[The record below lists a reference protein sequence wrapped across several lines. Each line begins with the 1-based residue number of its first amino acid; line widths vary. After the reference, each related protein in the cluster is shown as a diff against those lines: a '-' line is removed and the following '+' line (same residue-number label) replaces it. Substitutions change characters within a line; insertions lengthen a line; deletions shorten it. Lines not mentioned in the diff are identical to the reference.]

1 MEAFAV
7 KALPRNSKTKGRYCF
22 LITDHQAGRCIWLG
36 YWKIP
41 THHSRAPD
49 EGKENRHEVASCQI
63 KNLAERWWA
72 RAGVSFS
79 ESKMQKQLKE
89 QATEGKTNPKNAAK
103 KWWWKAQKGWERNT
117 TKLNEA
123 TVLGKVLRDQMV
135 KGVIYPFAYFC
146 NTECSKIIY
155 GFGINTETV
164 GSLSLPLPTLSFFL
178 LLHPLP
184 WL

>member
-1 MEAFAV
+1 MKEGW
-7 KALPRNSKTKGRYCF
+7 GRRDNNEKEGTNEEYREVRE
-22 LITDHQAGRCIWLG
+22 HWE
-36 YWKIP
+36 
-41 THHSRAPD
+41 
-49 EGKENRHEVASCQI
+49 EGKE
-63 KNLAERWWA
+63 KGKERRNWDKIWG
-72 RAGVSFS
+72 RKRRGISFS

-103 KWWWKAQKGWERNT
+103 KRWWKAQKGWERNT

-123 TVLGKVLRDQMV
+123 TVLGRVLRDQMV

-146 NTECSKIIY
+146 NTECYKIIY

-164 GSLSLPLPTLSFFL
+164 GRLSLPLPTLSFFL